1 MTEQMPHIGERILF
15 GPFMLSTSER
25 LLTRDGIPIE
35 LGARTLDTLIA
46 LVSRPNE
53 VVSKRNLMAEI
64 WPDVIVEEGSL
75 RFHIAGLR
83 KALGDGE
90 NGARYIT
97 TLAGRGYCFVAP
109 ASRSAPPPPGKG
121 VSATPPNAN
130 FLPARLQR
138 MVGREENILSISTAL
153 TTSRFVTIVGPGGV
167 GKTTVAASIG
177 HDMLADFAGAVL
189 FVDFSLLNHPAMVS
203 ASVASMLGISVQSD
217 DPVPSLIDWL
227 GDRRL
232 LLILD
237 SCEHVIDGAA
247 RLAAAIF
254 LAAPQ
259 IHILATSREAL
270 RVEGEQVH
278 RLAPLAV
285 PPEDASLSEA
295 QVLAFPAM
303 QLFSERVKA
312 NGGNLKFGDSDTA
325 IAAGIC
331 RKLDGVPLAIELAA
345 GRVEAFG
352 LRQTADLLDQRLALL
367 WQGQRNA
374 PTRHKTLQ
382 ATLDWSY
389 ELLTPLERTVLQR
402 LAIFVGQFTMDAAL
416 AILISEDVDRSQVIG
431 AIDSLVS
438 KSMVAT
444 RPVGAMMHYRLL
456 DATRAYA
463 LGTKIDSAES
473 SALAARHAH
482 YYQRWLTQTEANG
495 TQLSNSAERASKLAE
510 LGNVR
515 AALKWSF
522 GPGGD
527 VAIGTALAAAAAPV
541 FLALSLPSECHR
553 WCERALTALD
563 GTARGGAEEMRL
575 QSALGLSLMFTH
587 SSSER
592 ARQGLNRSLE
602 IAEARG
608 DAIEQLQ
615 LLAPLHM
622 FHARLGD
629 FKTALH
635 YGYRVAAVSKPIEDP
650 DAFALG
656 HSLLGM
662 SLHLTGQLADAR
674 VALDAALSRAP
685 LGSATNVSYLGFNGR
700 SVASA
705 VLARTLWLQ
714 GFPDQA
720 LAWAHRN
727 VQDAVSTDHPV
738 TLCVAL
744 IWAVSVFL
752 WTGDLKSAADN
763 VALFKARARTAS
775 LEPYLAVAQGFE
787 GELALRSSDPEQGVD
802 SLESCLV
809 DLRAAR
815 YELLSTPFRIS
826 LVEGLVVTGRI
837 TEAPVLVEEA
847 IAIAEAGGHTSY
859 LPELLRMKSRV
870 LLAMPKADIDG
881 GERSLLQSLDLS
893 RNQTARAWELRTA
906 TDLATLRARQGK
918 PEAAHDL
925 LRPIYDG
932 FTEGLDTAD
941 LKAARRL
948 LASLHVKKVD
958 RAYPPKQ
965 GR

>member
-1 MTEQMPHIGERILF
+1 MTQQVPQIGEIISF
-15 GPFMLSTSER
+15 GPFALSASER
-25 LLTRDGIPIE
+25 LLTRDGIPVE

-53 VVSKRNLMAEI
+53 IIGKRDLMAEI

-90 NGARYIT
+90 NGARYIA

-109 ASRSAPPPPGKG
+109 VARSTPSSSPDKG
-121 VSATPPNAN
+121 ASATSPNAS

-138 MVGREENILSISTAL
+138 MVGRDESVLSISKTLTA
-153 TTSRFVTIVGPGGV
+153 SRFVTIVGPGGV
-167 GKTTVAASIG
+167 GKTTIATSIA
-177 HDMLADFAGAVL
+177 HDLLADFDGAVL
-189 FVDFSLLNHPAMVS
+189 FVDFSLLNHPAMVP
-203 ASVASMLGISVQSD
+203 ASVASMLGLSVQSD
-217 DPVPSLIDWL
+217 DPAPSLIDWL
-227 GDRRL
+227 GDRRF

-237 SCEHVIDGAA
+237 SCEHVVDAVA
-247 RLAAAIF
+247 RLATTVF

-259 IHILATSREAL
+259 VHILATSRETL

-278 RLAPLAV
+278 RLAPLAI
-285 PPEDASLSEA
+285 PPDDAAISRA
-295 QVLAFPAM
+295 QALAFPAM
-303 QLFSERVKA
+303 QLFFERVTA
-312 NGGNLKFGDSDTA
+312 NGSHLEFGDSDTA

-345 GRVEAFG
+345 GRVEAYG

-374 PTRHKTLQ
+374 PARHKTLQ

-389 ELLTPLERTVLQR
+389 ELLTPLERMILQR
-402 LAIFVGQFTMDAAL
+402 LAIFVGQFTINAAL
-416 AILISEDVDRSQVIG
+416 AVVTNEDVDRSQVFE
-431 AIDSLVS
+431 AIDSLVA

-444 RPVGAMMHYRLL
+444 RPAGAMMRYRLL
-456 DATRAYA
+456 DTTRAYA
-463 LGTKIDSAES
+463 LATDIDGAEF

-482 YYQRWLTQTEANG
+482 YYRRWLTQTEADG
-495 TQLSNSAERASKLAE
+495 PQLSNSAERASRLAE

-522 GPGGD
+522 GPDGD
-527 VAIGTALAAAAAPV
+527 GAIGVALAAAAAPV
-541 FLALSLPSECHR
+541 FLALSLPTECHR
-553 WCERALTALD
+553 WCEQAIAVLD
-563 GTARGGAEEMRL
+563 DSAKGGVEEMRL
-575 QSALGLSLMFTH
+575 QSALGLALMFTH

-608 DAIEQLQ
+608 DALAQLQ

-629 FKTALH
+629 FRTALD
-635 YGYRVAAVSKPIEDP
+635 YGYRCAAVSRPIEDP
-650 DAFALG
+650 NAFALG

-662 SLHLTGQLADAR
+662 SLHLTGELVEAR
-674 VALDAALSRAP
+674 VALEAALSRAP
-685 LGSATNVSYLGFNGR
+685 LGPVTNTAYLGFNGGN
-700 SVASA
+700 VAGA
-705 VLARTLWLQ
+705 ALARTLWLQ
-714 GFPDQA
+714 GYPDQA
-720 LAWAHRN
+720 LAWARRN
-727 VQDAVSTDHPV
+727 VRDAVSTDHPV

-775 LEPYLAVAQGFE
+775 LGPYVAVARGFE
-787 GELALRSSDPEQGVD
+787 GELALRNGDPEQGVT
-802 SLESCLV
+802 SLEACLV

-815 YELLSTPFRIS
+815 YELLSTPFRIA
-826 LVEGLVVTGRI
+826 LVEGLLA
-837 TEAPVLVEEA
+837 TEQRVEAGTLVEEG
-847 IAIAEAGGHTSY
+847 IATAEANGHIAY
-859 LPELLRMKSRV
+859 MPELLRMKSRV
-870 LLAMPKADIDG
+870 LLAMPKPDI
-881 GERSLLQSLDLS
+881 GEAERCLLRSLDLS
-893 RNQTARAWELRTA
+893 RSQTARAWELRSA
-906 TDLATLRARQGK
+906 TDLAALRAGQRM

-925 LRPIYDG
+925 LQPICDG
-932 FTEGLDTAD
+932 FAEGLDTTD
-941 LKAARRL
+941 LKTARRL
-948 LASLHVKKVD
+948 LASLGGGD
-958 RAYPPKQ
+958 CS
-965 GR
+965 

>member
-1 MTEQMPHIGERILF
+1 MTEQVSHIGERISF
-15 GPFMLSTSER
+15 GPFTLNASER
-25 LLTRDGIPIE
+25 LLTRDGVPVE

-53 VVSKRNLMAEI
+53 IVSKRNLMAEI
-64 WPDVIVEEGSL
+64 WPDAIVEEGSL

-109 ASRSAPPPPGKG
+109 VSRSAPALSGKAA
-121 VSATPPNAN
+121 SATSPNAT

-138 MVGREENILSISTAL
+138 MVGREESILSISTTL
-153 TTSRFVTIVGPGGV
+153 TTSRFVTIVGSGGV
-167 GKTTVAASIG
+167 GKTTVAAAIG
-177 HDMLADFAGAVL
+177 HDLLADFDGAVL
-189 FVDFSLLNHPAMVS
+189 FVDFSLLNHPVMVS

-254 LAAPQ
+254 LAAPHV
-259 IHILATSREAL
+259 HILATSREPL
-270 RVEGEQVH
+270 RVEGERVY

-285 PPEDASLSEA
+285 PPEDAALSEA
-295 QVLAFPAM
+295 QIQAFPAM
-303 QLFSERVKA
+303 ELFSERVKA
-312 NGGNLKFGDSDTA
+312 NGGNPKLGGSDIA

-352 LRQTADLLDQRLALL
+352 LRQTAQLLNQRLALL

-374 PTRHKTLQ
+374 PARHKTLQ
-382 ATLDWSY
+382 ATLNWSY

-416 AILISEDVDRSQVIG
+416 AILISEDVDRSQVFNG
-431 AIDSLVS
+431 IDSLVA

-444 RPVGAMMHYRLL
+444 RPAGAMMHYRLL
-456 DATRAYA
+456 DTTRAYA
-463 LGTKIDSAES
+463 LEAKIDDVES

-482 YYQRWLTQTEANG
+482 YYQRWLTQTEADG
-495 TQLSNSAERASKLAE
+495 RELSNSAERASRLAE

-522 GPGGD
+522 GPDGD
-527 VAIGTALAAAAAPV
+527 VATGITLAAAAAPV
-541 FLALSLPSECHR
+541 FLALSLPRECHR
-553 WCERALTALD
+553 WCEQALIMLD
-563 GTARGGAEEMRL
+563 DSGRGGVEEMRL
-575 QSALGLSLMFTH
+575 QSALGLSLMFTD
-587 SSSER
+587 SSSEP
-592 ARQGLNRSLE
+592 ARQGLHRSLE
-602 IAEARG
+602 IANVRG

-629 FKTALH
+629 FRTALD
-635 YGYRVAAVSKPIEDP
+635 YAYRGAAVSKPLKDP

-662 SLHLTGQLADAR
+662 SLHLTGELSAAR
-674 VALDAALSRAP
+674 AAVDTALSRAP
-685 LGSATNVSYLGFNGR
+685 LAPATNASYLGFNGR
-700 SVASA
+700 SVATA
-705 VLARTLWLQ
+705 VLARILWLQ

-720 LAWAHRN
+720 LAWARRN
-727 VQDAVSTDHPV
+727 VQDAVLTDHPV

-775 LEPYLAVAQGFE
+775 LGPYVAVARGFE
-787 GELALRSSDPEQGVD
+787 GEIAMRSGDPEQGVEGLEA
-802 SLESCLV
+802 SLI

-826 LVEGLVVTGRI
+826 LIEGLVDTGRI
-837 TEAPVLVEEA
+837 TDAHALVEEA
-847 IAIAEAGGHTSY
+847 IATAVAGGHTSY
-859 LPELLRMKSRV
+859 MPELFRMRSRV
-870 LLAMPKADIDG
+870 LLAMPKPDIDEA
-881 GERSLLQSLDLS
+881 ERSLLQSLDLS

-906 TDLATLRARQGK
+906 TDLAALRTGQNM
-918 PEAAHDL
+918 PEAAHAL
-925 LRPIYDG
+925 LQPLYDS

-941 LKAARRL
+941 LKAARCL
-948 LASLHVKKVD
+948 LASLD
-958 RAYPPKQ
+958 T
-965 GR
+965 

>member
-1 MTEQMPHIGERILF
+1 MTEQAPHIGEQISF
-15 GPFMLSTSER
+15 GPFTLSASER
-25 LLTRDGIPIE
+25 LLTRDGMPIE

-53 VVSKRNLMAEI
+53 VVSKRDLMAQI
-64 WPDVIVEEGSL
+64 WPDMIVEEGSL

-90 NGARYIT
+90 NGARYIA

-109 ASRSAPPPPGKG
+109 VSRSAPPHSGKG
-121 VSATPPNAN
+121 ASTTSSNAN

-138 MVGREENILSISTAL
+138 MVGREESILSISKAL
-153 TTSRFVTIVGPGGV
+153 TASRFVTIVGPGGV

-177 HDMLADFAGAVL
+177 HDMLTDFDGAVL
-189 FVDFSLLNHPAMVS
+189 FVDFSLLNHSAMVS
-203 ASVASMLGISVQSD
+203 ASVTSMLGISVQSD

-247 RLAAAIF
+247 DFATAVF
-254 LAAPQ
+254 LAGSQ

-295 QVLAFPAM
+295 QVLAFPAT
-303 QLFSERVKA
+303 QLFFERITA
-312 NGGNLKFGDSDTA
+312 SGGNLKFEDSDAA

-345 GRVEAFG
+345 GRVEAYG

-367 WQGQRNA
+367 WQGRRNA
-374 PTRHKTLQ
+374 PARHRTLQ
-382 ATLDWSY
+382 ATFDWSY

-402 LAIFVGQFTMDAAL
+402 LAIFVGQFTMDAVL
-416 AILISEDVDRSQVIG
+416 VILISEDVDRSQVFG
-431 AIDSLVS
+431 AIDSLVA

-444 RPVGAMMHYRLL
+444 RPAGAMMRYRLL
-456 DATRAYA
+456 DTTRAYA
-463 LGTKIDSAES
+463 LETKIDSAEFA
-473 SALAARHAH
+473 ALAARHAH
-482 YYQRWLTQTEANG
+482 YYQRWLTQAEADG
-495 TQLSNSAERASKLAE
+495 MPLSSSAERASRLAE

-522 GPGGD
+522 GPDGD
-527 VAIGTALAAAAAPV
+527 TVIGTALAAAAAPV

-553 WCERALTALD
+553 WCERALTVLD
-563 GTARGGAEEMRL
+563 DTARGGPEEMRL

-587 SSSER
+587 SSNER

-602 IAEARG
+602 IAEARS

-629 FKTALH
+629 FRTALQ
-635 YGYRVAAVSKPIEDP
+635 YGCRCAAVSKPLEDP

-656 HSLLGM
+656 HALLGM

-685 LGSATNVSYLGFNGR
+685 LRSGTNAAYLGFDGR

-720 LAWAHRN
+720 LAWARRN

-763 VALFKARARTAS
+763 VALFKARAKTAS
-775 LEPYLAVAQGFE
+775 LGPYLAVARGFE
-787 GELALRSSDPEQGVD
+787 GELALRSGDPQQGAD
-802 SLESCLV
+802 SLEASLV

-826 LVEGLVVTGRI
+826 LIEGLVATGRV
-837 TEAPVLVEEA
+837 TEAHVLVAEA
-847 IAIAEAGGHTSY
+847 IAIAEVGGHTLY
-859 LPELLRMKSRV
+859 MPELLRMKSRV
-870 LLAMPKADIDG
+870 LLAMPKPDIDAA
-881 GERSLLQSLDLS
+881 EHSLSQSLDLS
-893 RNQTARAWELRTA
+893 RNQTARAWELRTS
-906 TDLATLRARQGK
+906 TDLAALRARQSMH
-918 PEAAHDL
+918 EAAHDL
-925 LRPIYDG
+925 LQPIYDG

-948 LASLHVKKVD
+948 LASLHGYV
-958 RAYPPKQ
+958 ANQPS
-965 GR
+965 